1 METFMVIVIIFL
13 VGAGIGI
20 TTGSYSNGDIGGIG
34 CLGGTIA
41 TISILGLIL
50 SLIGIF
56 CGIGILKVLLFP
68 TVVFGAIGLW
78 MVTKDR
84 NNHKK

>member
-1 METFMVIVIIFL
+1 METFMGIVIIL
-13 VGAGIGI
+13 VVAVIGI
-20 TTGSYSNGDIGGIG
+20 SVMSYFFGDIGGIG

-84 NNHKK
+84 DNHKK